1 MLPDSQKM
9 SFSILIADD
18 HAVVRHGISLLL
30 QEVMPTVE
38 VAQAWDYDSLM
49 EALDRKRMDL
59 VICDINMPGCD
70 SFHVIDDMRTI
81 QADVKILIFSA
92 YREDLYAPRYMQAGA
107 DGFLHKDS
115 ENDQIWKAITTVLN
129 NGKYISEAIKER
141 LINKALSTNRQ
152 TSENPLEL
160 LSQREMEVA
169 RLLLQ
174 GLGLLEI
181 SNTLKL
187 HIATVSTYKKR
198 IYEKVQISN
207 LPELIAVFKNHS
219 GSGS

>member
-1 MLPDSQKM
+1 M
-9 SFSILIADD
+9 SLHILIADD

-30 QEVMPTVE
+30 QEMMPSVNVT
-38 VAQAWDYDSLM
+38 QAWDYDTLM
-49 EALDRKRMDL
+49 SGLGQQKMDL
-59 VICDINMPGCD
+59 VVCDINMPGCD

-81 QADVKILIFSA
+81 QQDVRILIFSA

-107 DGFLHKDS
+107 NGFLHKDS
-115 ENDQIWKAITTVLN
+115 ENEQIRNAIAIVLN
-129 NGKYISEAIKER
+129 NGKYISEAVKER
-141 LINKALSTNRQ
+141 LINKALSTNRH
-152 TSENPLEL
+152 TAENPLDL

-181 SNTLKL
+181 SNTLNL

-198 IYEKVQISN
+198 IYEKVQITN
-207 LPELIAVFKNHS
+207 LPELIAVFKNHATP
-219 GSGS
+219 GI

>member
-1 MLPDSQKM
+1 M
-9 SFSILIADD
+9 SLHILIADD

-30 QEVMPTVE
+30 QEMMPSVKVT
-38 VAQAWDYDSLM
+38 QAWDYDTLM
-49 EALDRKRMDL
+49 SGLGQKKMDL
-59 VICDINMPGCD
+59 VVCDINMPGCD

-81 QADVKILIFSA
+81 QQEVKILIFSA

-107 DGFLHKDS
+107 NGFLHKDS
-115 ENDQIWKAITTVLN
+115 ENEQIRKAITTVLN
-129 NGKYISEAIKER
+129 NGKYISEAVKER
-141 LINKALSTNRQ
+141 LINKALSTNRR
-152 TSENPLEL
+152 TAETPLDL

-181 SNTLKL
+181 SNTLHL

-198 IYEKVQISN
+198 IYEKMQIAN

-219 GSGS
+219 APGI